1 MKLRRQALFPS
12 WIPLCLLAATLW
24 IAGCTHAIPLKV
36 TMEVPPTVNKIP
48 VRIGVFYSQEFRNYQ
63 HVGSRGGDRWD
74 FPLGS
79 VSVPLFDQAFATLF
93 NSVESVPSL
102 PPLSGYPGLA
112 AVIAPKIEAFGFS
125 LPFLKTG
132 TYTAE
137 ITYRFTLY
145 SLKGDPI
152 ASWTVKGIGEKPGQ
166 VGFEFARWPG
176 EAADL
181 AMQEAVTKFLN
192 GFSDVPEIQRWLRET
207 KGSANK

>member
-1 MKLRRQALFPS
+1 MFKQSGGKEMVKFS
-12 WIPLCLLAATLW
+12 FLLLVFLV
-24 IAGCTHAIPLKV
+24 IFGCTHAIPMKG
-36 TMEVPPTVNKIP
+36 TMEVPPTINKIP
-48 VRIGVFYSQEFRNYQ
+48 MRIGVFYSQEFRNYQ
-63 HVGSRGGDRWD
+63 HAGTRGGDRWD

-79 VSVPLFDQAFATLF
+79 VSVPLFDQAFASLF

-102 PPLSGYPGLA
+102 PPLSGYPGLK
-112 AVIAPKIEAFGFS
+112 AVIAPKIEAFDFRIP
-125 LPFLKTG
+125 LIKTG

-152 ASWTVKGIGEKPGQ
+152 ASWTTKGIGEKSGQ

-181 AMQEAVTKFLN
+181 ATRDAVTKFLN
-192 GFSDVPEIQRWLRET
+192 GFPDVPEIRRWLQET
-207 KGSANK
+207 KGSAN